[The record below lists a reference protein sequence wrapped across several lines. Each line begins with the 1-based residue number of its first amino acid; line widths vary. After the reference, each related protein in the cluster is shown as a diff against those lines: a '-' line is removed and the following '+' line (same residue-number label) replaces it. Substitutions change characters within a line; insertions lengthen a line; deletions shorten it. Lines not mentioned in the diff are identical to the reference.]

1 MKKVRKLYV
10 VICIIMVFLLANCSE
25 SSGSLQ
31 GQETEASGETEV
43 TQQTESVQETESS
56 GETDGELAFPR
67 DQIVTQITDKS
78 CIIILGKTKI
88 FVGKY
93 FAQEVHI
100 ENEMF
105 KMWLGS
111 VV

>member
-1 MKKVRKLYV
+1 MIDFDYFKCLPYGEHIKNK
-10 VICIIMVFLLANCSE
+10 
-25 SSGSLQ
+25 GS
-31 GQETEASGETEV
+31 
-43 TQQTESVQETESS
+43 
-56 GETDGELAFPR
+56 R
-67 DQIVTQITDKS
+67 DFFALCDWAVTQITDKS